1 MHICVYIHV
10 YLFVCAYIC
19 VCIWI
24 CTYLCVCLCV
34 YIRGCTCNTPNGQG
48 SDVIL
53 LESIFSYNVSFWDSI
68 QGHRFSSKCLAHGA
82 ISAAPI
88 LVLLQKSYTR
98 YRDTY
103 KFCIGVHVLE
113 VFPGWYIVEK
123 LGSPSQIL
131 HPLMA
136 GLWLSGGRG
145 STQRGPGI
153 FVIETASVST

>member
-1 MHICVYIHV
+1 MCIYVYI
-10 YLFVCAYIC
+10 FM
-19 VCIWI
+19 CI
-24 CTYLCVCLCV
+24 YLCVHIYVYVYEYVHIYVCLCV

-48 SDVIL
+48 SDAIL
-53 LESIFSYNVSFWDSI
+53 LESIFSYNVSSWDSI

-82 ISAAPI
+82 ISATPI

-113 VFPGWYIVEK
+113 VFPGWYIMEK

-131 HPLMA
+131 LPLMA